1 MSMSIALSCEEVLRR
16 VLAEIGVAI
25 LVGWE
30 LGMGAIV
37 RFVGSYGS

>member
-1 MSMSIALSCEEVLRR
+1 MALSCVEALRR

-25 LVGWE
+25 LAGWE

-37 RFVGSYGS
+37 RFVNA